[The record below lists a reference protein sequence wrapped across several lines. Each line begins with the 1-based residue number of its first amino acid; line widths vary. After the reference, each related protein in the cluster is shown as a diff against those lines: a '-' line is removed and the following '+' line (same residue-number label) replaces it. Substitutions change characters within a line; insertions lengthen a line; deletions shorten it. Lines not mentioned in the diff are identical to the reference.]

1 MPSVYAHYRFGTAML
16 ETMPADIRRTVRR
29 FRRLYDVGLH
39 GPDPLLYSRPLF
51 EGRLAQA
58 AEKVH
63 SQTGREFFTRN
74 CRVLRLE
81 PSEAY
86 SAYLYGVLCH
96 YCLDTCCREI
106 LAQVPEHK
114 NALEKAFDRLLLQK
128 DGKDGALDYSRH
140 LKLTA
145 GEHTTAAKCY
155 PGITA
160 NQFRAALQCMAY
172 ATRLTAA
179 PENPVKRLT
188 QKVTAVFRTAHTNTD
203 EQAYLSVLPLLEA
216 AYARAEAL
224 FPQMLEQLTAHLTY
238 NAALKEPFSQPFS
251 Q

>member
-1 MPSVYAHYRFGTAML
+1 MPSVYAHYRFGTAMQ
-16 ETMPADIRRTVRR
+16 EAMPADFRRTVRR

-63 SQTGREFFTRN
+63 NQTGREFFTRN

-86 SAYLYGVLCH
+86 AAYLYGVLCH

-106 LAQVPEHK
+106 LAQVPEYK
-114 NALEKAFDRLLLQK
+114 SALEKAFDRLFLQK

-145 GEHTTAAKCY
+145 GEFATAAKCY

-160 NQFRAALQCMAY
+160 NQFRTALQCMAC
-172 ATRLTAA
+172 ATRLSAA
-179 PENPVKRLT
+179 PESPVKQLT
-188 QKVTAVFRTAHTNTD
+188 QKVTGIFRSSHKSPD
-203 EQAYLSVLPLLEA
+203 EQAYLSVLPQLEA
-216 AYARAEAL
+216 AYAQAEAL

-238 NAALKEPFSQPFS
+238 NAPLKEIFSQPFS
-251 Q
+251 